1 MKLIAEGAE
10 AKIYLS
16 DNKIIKKRVSKK
28 YRHKDL
34 DISILKRR
42 IKSEYKI
49 LIKSKDSG
57 LNVPK
62 VYDSNTDSIT
72 MEYLKGGIKLSELL
86 DDIENKKLIKLL
98 AIEIKKLHS
107 FGIIHGDLTTSNVFF
122 LNNKIYLID
131 FGLSKISDKIED
143 KATDIHLLKECLNSR
158 HSSNYKKL
166 WLNFIKEY
174 NDNEVLDR
182 LKKIESRVRYNRIS

>member
-1 MKLIAEGAE
+1 MKLISEGAE

-16 DNKIIKKRVSKK
+16 ENKIIKKRVSKK
-28 YRHKDL
+28 YRHKEL
-34 DISILKRR
+34 DNSILKRR
-42 IKSEYKI
+42 IKSENKI
-49 LIKSKDSG
+49 LKKSKKYG
-57 LNVPK
+57 INVPE
-62 VYDSNTDSIT
+62 VYDIDSNSIT
-72 MEYLKGGIKLSELL
+72 MENLSGIKLSDLL
-86 DDIENKKLIKLL
+86 DDIKNKDLIKSL
-98 AIEIKKLHS
+98 AKEIKKLHS

-158 HSSNYKKL
+158 HSLNYKKL

-174 NDNEVLDR
+174 NEPLILER
-182 LKKIESRVRYNRIS
+182 LRKIESRVRYNRIS

>member
-1 MKLIAEGAE
+1 MKLISEGAE

-16 DNKIIKKRVSKK
+16 ENKIIKKRVSKK
-28 YRHKDL
+28 YRHKEL
-34 DISILKRR
+34 DNSILKRR
-42 IKSEYKI
+42 IKSENKI
-49 LIKSKDSG
+49 LKKSKKYG
-57 LNVPK
+57 INVPE
-62 VYDSNTDSIT
+62 VYDNDSNSIT
-72 MEYLKGGIKLSELL
+72 MENLSGIKLSDLL
-86 DDIENKKLIKLL
+86 DDIKNKDLIKSL
-98 AIEIKKLHS
+98 AKEIKKLHS
-107 FGIIHGDLTTSNVFF
+107 FGIIHGDLTTSNIF
-122 LNNKIYLID
+122 LYKDKIYLID
-131 FGLSKISDKIED
+131 FGLSKFSDKIED